1 MKIKK
6 HSMKKNLD
14 FDIATMSFT
23 SDSFEPQS
31 SSLEELHSSYS
42 GMTAENHKHTMFLS
56 AGKFT
61 VGLKEKHLVRSIT

>member
-6 HSMKKNLD
+6 VFDEIDLD
-14 FDIATMSFT
+14 VDIPTISFT

-31 SSLEELHSSYS
+31 SSLEQLHTSRS
-42 GMTAENHKHTMFLS
+42 GTTAENHKHTMFLS